1 MNQTFTLI
9 MGMLGGACLAGL
21 TFLAWWLNM
30 RYRNLRNAVLEFGQ
44 QIQHQEDRYGR
55 LAVLFLELS
64 ERVAEFDN
72 MPQTSRPVDV
82 GQPEAVNEV
91 VNAWT
96 RILKEDESPP

>member
-1 MNQTFTLI
+1 
-9 MGMLGGACLAGL
+9 
-21 TFLAWWLNM
+21 
-30 RYRNLRNAVLEFGQ
+30 
-44 QIQHQEDRYGR
+44 
-55 LAVLFLELS
+55 VLFLELS